1 MPVLSYRQPGLVIA
15 TDAPASH
22 QQVCDLQHDLRALG
36 YLRRGIDGA
45 FGSGTRRA
53 VMALQNDLLKN
64 DGRGRDGSAPVRVVD
79 YNRGRVSAATGRVDQ
94 ALVECISDILDDAA
108 FPKLPFSKDPVGDNR
123 KIAVR
128 IAALPSTRVP
138 TPYLVA
144 ILKQES
150 GLMHFVVPRGGDQ
163 DDFVVVGTDTNS
175 GDPSV
180 ITSRGYGA
188 GQYTLFHHPPRPEEV
203 TGVILDPGHNVERAA
218 ALLRDKF
225 DGFVAGP
232 TSTADD
238 RIAEIGR
245 GPLRICKYAPADPRF
260 MTDCR
265 TCANAAGLRSIR
277 PGLPVFPGSS
287 TPWAP
292 TQYYA
297 TASYD
302 GVPVRERIGCDWP
315 YAVRRYNGG
324 GINSY
329 HYQAK
334 VLKNL
339 AAG

>member
-1 MPVLSYRQPGLVIA
+1 MPVLSYRQPGLVISTA
-15 TDAPASH
+15 SPASH
-22 QQVCDLQHDLRALG
+22 QQVCDLQKDLRALG

-45 FGSGTRRA
+45 FGPGTQRA
-53 VMALQNDLLKN
+53 VMALQNDLLRN
-64 DGRGRDGSAPVRVVD
+64 AGNGSDGSAPVRVVD
-79 YNRGRVSAATGRVDQ
+79 YNRGRVAAADGRVDQ
-94 ALVECISDILDDAA
+94 GLVECISEMLDDAR
-108 FPKLPFSKDPVGDNR
+108 FPKLPFSVDPAGDNR
-123 KIAVR
+123 KIAIQ

-150 GLMHFVVPRGGDQ
+150 GLMHYVVPRGGDE

-175 GDPSV
+175 GDPNV

-188 GQYTLFHHPPRPEEV
+188 GQYTLFHHPPRQEEV
-203 TGVILDPGHNVERAA
+203 DQFILDPGHNVERAA

-225 DGFVAGP
+225 DGFVNGP

-245 GPLRICKYAPADPRF
+245 GALRICKYAASDPRY

-265 TCANAAGLRSIR
+265 ACAAAAGFRSIR

-287 TPWAP
+287 TAWAP
-292 TQYYA
+292 TQYYS

-302 GVPVRERIGCDWP
+302 GVPVREKIGCDWP

-339 AAG
+339 AGT